1 MELNAHYLS
10 YWWDLLPQMPEH
22 IFNTEINFLFFT
34 FESSTKRKSDS
45 HIGARRLTQVSR
57 GHDVMLRCLHS
68 SARASGTPSPTV
80 WVLNCTICLNVS
92 TKYWSRCQFWNIWDF
107 SSGVGVFVAQWKIVC
122 VDVDVPFNLRSLKA
136 TRGRYSLFL
145 LCPAVTHHSTPFIC
159 CHKYE
164 PEKV

>member
-22 IFNTEINFLFFT
+22 IFNTEINFLFLT
-34 FESSTKRKSDS
+34 FENSTKRKSDS

-68 SARASGTPSPTV
+68 SAGTPSLTV

-92 TKYWSRCQFWNIWDF
+92 TKYWSWCQFWNIWDLR
-107 SSGVGVFVAQWKIVC
+107 VGVFVAQWKIVC
-122 VDVDVPFNLRSLKA
+122 VGVDDLTYVPWKQHEEGTVCAFFALLSLII
-136 TRGRYSLFL
+136 L
-145 LCPAVTHHSTPFIC
+145 HHSFVAMLPRSG
-159 CHKYE
+159 
-164 PEKV
+164 P